1 MGLLFMIMMKI
12 MLFEIATSPLA
23 AMTVTVSVIIAI
35 SAIVINVQDTSELIK
50 VLLAIAMITMLALAA
65 IRAFTCSK

>member
-65 IRAFTCSK
+65 IRAFMCSK